1 MTLTI
6 PKEPQHPQVWYDVNA
21 ESFFASYRMEGVDV
35 ENEDENSI
43 YIEVQSS
50 MLLPAITCIKKSLAF
65 LEIKLSKTTFPFF
78 TITMKVQST
87 LDQEKKVLI
96 TNQVPVIVIPRMGW
110 DDFDPFYGPYEF
122 DVKVKAP
129 RFAMFKRF
137 IDTFKFVK
145 TIKLVVR
152 RDQTFT
158 IEAGHEATRLF
169 TIFQNPV
176 NAEDYKTEEVFDG
189 NPVSVLVDQKKI
201 SNWLHSLSFETPFK
215 LYCFMQ
221 HETQLKLFIRM
232 RDDLLCNFVIPAE
245 VEEFN
250 ASCDDIFS
258 DDE

>member
-1 MTLTI
+1 MTITT
-6 PKEPQHPQVWYDVNA
+6 PKEPQNPQVWFDINS
-21 ESFFASYRMEGVDV
+21 ESFFGSYRMEGVDPQV
-35 ENEDENSI
+35 EDENAI
-43 YIEVQSS
+43 YIEVQST
-50 MLLPAITCIKKSLAF
+50 MLLPAIMSIKKSLAF

-87 LDQEKKVLI
+87 IDQDKKVLI

-110 DDFDPFYGPYEF
+110 DEFDPCYGPYEF
-122 DVKVKAP
+122 DVKVKCP
-129 RFAMFKRF
+129 RFAMFKRY

-145 TIKLVVR
+145 TIKLVLR

-169 TIFQNPV
+169 TIFQNV
-176 NAEDYKTEEVFDG
+176 EKAEDYKTEEVFDG
-189 NPVSVLVDQKKI
+189 NPVSVLVDQKKV
-201 SNWLHSLSFETPFK
+201 STWLHSISFESPFK
-215 LYCFMQ
+215 LFCFMQ

-232 RDDLLCNFVIPAE
+232 RDDVLCNFVIPAE

-250 ASCDDIFS
+250 ASTDDIFS